1 MGYIYQIRKKNTVIP
16 LYIGQTIKTPEERW
30 IEHRNCALREKSKN
44 SYAIH
49 DLMRENN
56 VQNFELVSIEEVD
69 NSLLSKRERFWIKE
83 LHTHIS
89 ERGYNLTWGGE
100 TCSENL
106 KIPCYQYDLQGNYLQ
121 EFESISYASRY
132 VNGSHTNLIKAIQGK
147 INQAYGFRWSLQKLE
162 NLPPIN
168 SNYTGS
174 SKIIYQYD
182 LFGNYINQFPSSREA
197 ARALGGSQGNIS
209 LAANGK
215 RKTAYGYIWSYK
227 KI

>member
-30 IEHRNCALREKSKN
+30 IEHRNCALRKKSKN

-49 DLMRENN
+49 DFMRENN
-56 VQNFELVSIEEVD
+56 VQDFELVLIEEVD
-69 NSLLSKRERFWIKE
+69 NSLLSKREKFWIKE

-89 ERGYNLTWGGE
+89 EQGYNLTWGGE

-106 KIPCYQYDLQGNYLQ
+106 KTSCYQYDLQGNYLR
-121 EFESISYASRY
+121 EFESISCASRH
-132 VNGSHTNLIKAIQGK
+132 VNGNHANLIKAIQGK

-182 LFGNYINQFPSSREA
+182 LSGNYINQFSSSKEA
-197 ARALGGSQGNIS
+197 ARALGRSQGNIS